1 MNNQAI
7 LNKVIFVKD
16 SNGRLTGI
24 TTVGDQLKNKYSINN
39 GNSRFITKTN
49 IGAKSSKGGCKSCKR
64 R

>member
-39 GNSRFITKTN
+39 GNSRFITKTS